1 MSIVTL
7 KKKTAAR
14 YNNNSCNVPQFSLN
28 GCRRSQG
35 YIGQDSR
42 GRSLPKTIMKGN
54 TPKGHGGCCGKY
66 NITPIVQSA
75 VISLNDSNVVKTSVL
90 GTDGMIA
97 TKYRWILR
105 PRPFS
110 MTKYGDSFNKGA
122 STQQQ
127 YITNISKTTLATADN
142 SSCQV
147 KRLPPTKC
155 TNSIFRKDANNHL
168 SNMTTECM
176 KNTKS
181 LTDPIATPK
190 YRVAMSQGDYI
201 QRLDGN
207 CSINDKKFSRPTTGF
222 PTFGHC

>member
-1 MSIVTL
+1 MSIATL

-35 YIGQDSR
+35 YVGQDSR
-42 GRSLPKTIMKGN
+42 GRSLPKTIMKGP

-97 TKYRWILR
+97 TKYQWILR

-110 MTKYGDSFNKGA
+110 MTKLGDSFNSGA

-127 YITNISKTTLATADN
+127 YITNISKATLATDN

-155 TNSIFRKDANNHL
+155 TNSIFRKD
-168 SNMTTECM
+168 SNSQSSNVATECM
-176 KNTKS
+176 KISKS

-207 CSINDKKFSRPTTGF
+207 CGTNDKKYKRPNTGF

>member
-1 MSIVTL
+1 
-7 KKKTAAR
+7 
-14 YNNNSCNVPQFSLN
+14 
-28 GCRRSQG
+28 
-35 YIGQDSR
+35 
-42 GRSLPKTIMKGN
+42 
-54 TPKGHGGCCGKY
+54 
-66 NITPIVQSA
+66 
-75 VISLNDSNVVKTSVL
+75 
-90 GTDGMIA
+90 
-97 TKYRWILR
+97 
-105 PRPFS
+105 